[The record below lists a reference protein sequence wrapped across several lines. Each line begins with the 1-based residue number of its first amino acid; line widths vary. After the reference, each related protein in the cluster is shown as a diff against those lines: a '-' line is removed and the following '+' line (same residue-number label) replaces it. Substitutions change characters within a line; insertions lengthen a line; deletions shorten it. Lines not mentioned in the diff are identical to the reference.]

1 MSYKMKQIRIA
12 VGTTNPCKVE
22 AVKIAFESVFD
33 LPITIDPYSVES
45 GVSDQPFGDEETR
58 IGAYNRARSALVAS
72 ISAGKNANFG
82 VGLEGGVHVGK
93 SPIEGS
99 QELWCMAYM
108 CIIGSTSELC
118 LSSKDPNSTYNS
130 KGEVKEIRGEAK
142 TASFKL
148 PPSIVKLV
156 LEEKMELGHADDEV
170 FQRVNSK
177 HGQGTV
183 GMLTSGKIT
192 RALYYDHA
200 LKQALIP
207 FIWPEHYIE

>member
-1 MSYKMKQIRIA
+1 MKQIRIA

-33 LPITIDPYSVES
+33 VPIAIDTYSVES

-58 IGAYNRARSALVAS
+58 IGAYNRARSALIGS
-72 ISAGKNANFG
+72 ISADKKADFG
-82 VGLEGGVHVGK
+82 VGLEGGVHKGK
-93 SPIEGS
+93 NPIDGS

-108 CIIGSTSELC
+108 CILGTNSELC
-118 LSSKDPNSTYNS
+118 LSCKNPNSTYDS
-130 KGEVKEIRGEAK
+130 KGEVKEVLGEAK
-142 TASFKL
+142 SASFKL
-148 PPSIVKLV
+148 PSSIVKLV
-156 LEEKMELGHADDEV
+156 LEEKMELGHADDAV

-207 FIWPEHYIE
+207 FIWPEHYTE

>member
-1 MSYKMKQIRIA
+1 MTHIRIA
-12 VGTTNPCKVE
+12 VGTTNPCKVD
-22 AVKIAFESVFD
+22 AVKIAFESTFD
-33 LPITIDPYSVES
+33 LPITIDAYNVES

-58 IGAYNRARSALVAS
+58 IGAYNRARAALKES
-72 ISAGKNANFG
+72 ISACKRADFS

-93 SPIEGS
+93 HPIDGS

-108 CIIGSTSELC
+108 CILGSNSELC
-118 LSSKDPNSTYNS
+118 LSSKDPISTYDSN
-130 KGEVKEIRGEAK
+130 GEVKELCGEAK
-142 TASFKL
+142 SASFKL
-148 PPSIVKLV
+148 PSSIVKLV
-156 LEEKMELGHADDEV
+156 LEENMELGHADDAV

-207 FIWPEHYIE
+207 FLWPEHYIE